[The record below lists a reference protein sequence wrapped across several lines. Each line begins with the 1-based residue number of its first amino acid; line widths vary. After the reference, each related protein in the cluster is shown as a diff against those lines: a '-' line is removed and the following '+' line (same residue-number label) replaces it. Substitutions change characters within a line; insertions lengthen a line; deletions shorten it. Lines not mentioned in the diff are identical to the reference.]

1 MGRSRGSRKGRLF
14 NLFKSAFT
22 ISFFHKP
29 SGMIGDLYYYL
40 VLNDSVRLRILLT
53 DNYLVVNGI
62 TPLTMTNLDK
72 LYGRLI
78 QFLQNQTEFT
88 VVIDLSGDVSPIT
101 QIAVKLDLP
110 LVENDSLS
118 MMNSSLYE
126 EYQTY
131 CKNDLSK
138 FGLYLVAVNED
149 KFAKEEP
156 EEEPESEP
164 ETEEE
169 KPTIVITPEEEPDD
183 EEGDPVELAQSEYNM
198 KQFTDNY
205 LGDCM
210 VTMSQIASR
219 ENNSTEWVNLMIATP
234 LHTIKFNLYFDN
246 VIQALYV
253 HHCTMT
259 EFDYSDCKSF
269 INLLIRVAQWKDVYI
284 VGVGVNDAVDAQLF
298 RSMDGTKLEQCHF
311 SKVEFPKYLI
321 TLVTGKIYR
330 VKTDATQV

>member
-14 NLFKSAFT
+14 NLFKTAFT

-29 SGMIGDLYYYL
+29 SGLIGDIYYYF
-40 VLNDSVRLRILLT
+40 VLNDSVRLRILLA
-53 DNYLVVNGI
+53 DNYLVINGV

-88 VVIDLSGDVSPIT
+88 VVIDASGDVSPIT
-101 QIAVKLDLP
+101 QTAIKLDLP

-118 MMNSSLYE
+118 IMNSSLYG

-138 FGLYLVAVNED
+138 CGLYLVAVNDD
-149 KFAKEEP
+149 KLAKEEP
-156 EEEPESEP
+156 EEEPEP
-164 ETEEE
+164 EVEEE
-169 KPTIVITPEEEPDD
+169 KPVIVITPEEEPDE
-183 EEGDPVELAQSEYNM
+183 EEGDPEELAQSEYNM
-198 KQFTDNY
+198 RQFTDHY
-205 LGDCM
+205 LGDCL
-210 VTMSQIASR
+210 VTMSQVASG
-219 ENNSTEWVNLMIATP
+219 EDTSTQWVNLMITTP

-253 HHCTMT
+253 HHCTMS

-269 INLLIRVAQWKDVYI
+269 INLLIRVAEWKDVYI
-284 VGVGVNDAVDAQLF
+284 VGVGVNDSIDAQLF
-298 RSMDGTKLEQCHF
+298 RSMDGTKLEQWHF
-311 SKVEFPKYLI
+311 SRVEFPKYLL